1 MIKSKNNH
9 YNVRNAGPSDSGNY
23 TCKPSIFKTAAVRL
37 HVLTGENHLCNNKD
51 KAYRKGTQRQK
62 TKTKAKVK
70 TKIKFVPCDL
80 VALL

>member
-37 HVLTGENHLCNNKD
+37 HVLTGENHHLANIKD
-51 KAYRKGTQRQK
+51 KDLRKRHTQ
-62 TKTKAKVK
+62 TKDEDKG
-70 TKIKFVPCDL
+70 KIKYKNKL
-80 VALL
+80 ESYTL